1 MITKLDLYKV
11 FCTVGKY
18 KSCSKAAKEIYMIQ
32 PSVSQ
37 SIMKL
42 N

>member
-18 KSCSKAAKEIYMIQ
+18 KSCSKAVKELLYDTTF
-32 PSVSQ
+32 S
-37 SIMKL
+37 
-42 N
+42 